1 MGSLCYCRHCYP
13 PQYEN
18 SRFLC
23 ETDTLND
30 TLAPECPCNVSL
42 EGQRKGCLILWTEV
56 NCKQEKAFPAAS
68 RFRRES
74 LLTTQTAT
82 DLRGICG
89 NDGLQKCWKANE
101 TEQKWTKQ
109 TENIIKN
116 FKFRLVR
123 MRSAVRIRPAAP
135 RKQLISSEIGCF
147 SLLFATFAA
156 IKNCGLFLTTAL
168 PTDRE
173 KPASGIV
180 CSGGRDSFVSLPVC

>member
-101 TEQKWTKQ
+101 TEQKWTKTNGKYYKKFQ
-109 TENIIKN
+109 ISVRKDEVGGSNPPSSSKKTAYFFGNRLFFFAFRN
-116 FKFRLVR
+116 F
-123 MRSAVRIRPAAP
+123 
-135 RKQLISSEIGCF
+135 
-147 SLLFATFAA
+147 
-156 IKNCGLFLTTAL
+156 CG
-168 PTDRE
+168 D
-173 KPASGIV
+173 
-180 CSGGRDSFVSLPVC
+180 